1 MYNAHKERILML
13 FDNNPIE
20 ATDYFDTKIA
30 YVDDDGN
37 TSYITIPYISPT
49 DSETVKHNI
58 ATTLAIS
65 CEDKANFSMGDFS
78 DVQDEAQRIIN
89 YETSR
94 HNVVYTRQTRDLD
107 RVIHAKIDIAKG
119 NLVLDR
125 RTSIAEFEDGSR
137 VLVVAGMFYDN
148 GEPVLS
154 AENKNLPR
162 FAETSLS
169 VEEILN
175 GDPADDV
182 WYMGEKLRNLGQGSS
197 IRGFYVGVELDTV
210 FDAIVDDEHNIVSDI
225 DLNDVTWIPAEDVAF
240 LQVGSSQDDIDF
252 MQEDPDLVIFDDM
265 YANDGNWTLTRAD
278 EVEEFGW
285 GGAVEGSVHPV
296 EALVYSSKYS
306 R

>member
-1 MYNAHKERILML
+1 MI
-13 FDNNPIE
+13 FDNNPLGT
-20 ATDYFDTKIA
+20 TDYFDTKIT
-30 YVDDDGN
+30 YIDDDGN
-37 TSYITIPYISPT
+37 TSHITIPYISPA
-49 DSETVKHNI
+49 DNEMAVHSI

-65 CEDKANFSMGDFS
+65 CKEEVNFSMSDFF
-78 DVQDEAQRIIN
+78 DAQEATQRILD
-89 YETSR
+89 YETGR
-94 HNVVYTRQTRDLD
+94 YNTVYTRQTRYSD

-137 VLVVAGMFYDN
+137 VLVVVGMFYDN

-154 AENKNLPR
+154 AENKDLPR

-175 GDPADDV
+175 GDPADDI

-197 IRGFYVGVELDTV
+197 IKGFYVGVEFGEGYN
-210 FDAIVDDEHNIVSDI
+210 FDDIIDDEHNIVGDI
-225 DLNDVTWIPAEDVAF
+225 DLKDATWIPAEDVAF

-252 MQEDPDLVIFDDM
+252 MEEDSNLIIYDDM
-265 YANDGNWTLTRAD
+265 HANDGTWSLTRSD

-285 GGAVEGSVHPV
+285 GGPVEGSVHPV

-306 R
+306 N

>member
-1 MYNAHKERILML
+1 ML

-20 ATDYFDTKIA
+20 VTDYFDTKFTYI
-30 YVDDDGN
+30 DDDGRK
-37 TSYITIPYISPT
+37 SRITIPYIRPT
-49 DSETVKHNI
+49 DSETAKHSI
-58 ATTLAIS
+58 ARTLANS
-65 CEDKANFSMGDFS
+65 CKEESNFSMSGFS
-78 DVQDEAQRIIN
+78 NIRDESERIFDCG
-89 YETSR
+89 ETGR
-94 HNVVYTRQTRDLD
+94 HNIVYTRQIRDVD
-107 RVIHAKIDIAKG
+107 RIIHAKIDITKG

-162 FAETSLS
+162 FAETSMS

-175 GDPADDV
+175 GNPTDDV

-197 IRGFYVGVELDTV
+197 IAGFYVGVEFGEGYDS
-210 FDAIVDDEHNIVSDI
+210 DAIVDDEHNIVGDI
-225 DLNDVTWIPAEDVAF
+225 DLSSATWIPAEDVAF

-252 MQEDPDLVIFDDM
+252 MKEDPDLVIFDDM
-265 YANDGNWTLTRAD
+265 HANDGNWTLTRAD

-306 R
+306 N